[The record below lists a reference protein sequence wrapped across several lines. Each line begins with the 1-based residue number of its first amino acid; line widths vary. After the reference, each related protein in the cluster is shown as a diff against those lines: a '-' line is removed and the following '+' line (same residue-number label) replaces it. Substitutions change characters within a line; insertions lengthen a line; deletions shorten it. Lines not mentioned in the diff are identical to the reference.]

1 MANRLNQFMTREFD
15 VLVIGTG
22 TSGYTLALAC
32 REAERSVAVADNRP
46 YGGTCAMRGCQ
57 PKKYL
62 VAAAEVVE
70 LAHQMSTIGIH
81 PVTGID
87 WRALMR
93 SKTAFTSAVPG
104 RIFFFMQKA
113 GNEMFHG
120 TSWF

>member
-1 MANRLNQFMTREFD
+1 MANRLKQLMTREFD

-62 VAAAEVVE
+62 RRPTTVDQNVCPRGGATLPA
-70 LAHQMSTIGIH
+70 
-81 PVTGID
+81 
-87 WRALMR
+87 
-93 SKTAFTSAVPG
+93 
-104 RIFFFMQKA
+104 
-113 GNEMFHG
+113 
-120 TSWF
+120 

>member
-1 MANRLNQFMTREFD
+1 MANRLKQLMTREFD

-32 REAERSVAVADNRP
+32 REAKRSVAVADNRP

-70 LAHQMSTIGIH
+70 VVKGRE
-81 PVTGID
+81 D
-87 WRALMR
+87 
-93 SKTAFTSAVPG
+93 AVLGPRRLVVRDLEPADPG
-104 RIFFFMQKA
+104 
-113 GNEMFHG
+113 
-120 TSWF
+120 

>member
-1 MANRLNQFMTREFD
+1 MANRLKQLMTREFD

-32 REAERSVAVADNRP
+32 REAEWSVAVADNRP

-81 PVTGID
+81 PVAGID
-87 WRALMR
+87 WAALMR
-93 SKTAFTSAVPG
+93 SKTAFTSAG
-104 RIFFFMQKA
+104 A
-113 GNEMFHG
+113 GSHR
-120 TSWF
+120 T

>member
-1 MANRLNQFMTREFD
+1 MTREFD

-62 VAAAEVVE
+62 VAASGQIRQALSHQSWNVDRLDVV
-70 LAHQMSTIGIH
+70 A
-81 PVTGID
+81 PY
-87 WRALMR
+87 R
-93 SKTAFTSAVPG
+93 SEARVLQGS
-104 RIFFFMQKA
+104 R
-113 GNEMFHG
+113 
-120 TSWF
+120 

>member
-1 MANRLNQFMTREFD
+1 MLYNFKAAITQVVSKLTKIANRLKQLMTREFD

-62 VAAAEVVE
+62 VAGVVSPNPPYSVNGIPAE
-70 LAHQMSTIGIH
+70 
-81 PVTGID
+81 
-87 WRALMR
+87 
-93 SKTAFTSAVPG
+93 SA
-104 RIFFFMQKA
+104 
-113 GNEMFHG
+113 
-120 TSWF
+120 